1 MVPGMMMIMVRMRM
15 VPLMITMVRMRMV
28 SIK

>member
-1 MVPGMMMIMVRMRM
+1 MVPGLMMIMVRMRM